1 MSTKA
6 KGEMALHPSPEG
18 HEISGEHGRLH
29 ERLARGLLLADGA
42 TGTMLHAK
50 GLQAGEPPELW
61 NVTRPRVVQGVHKA
75 YLAVGCDLVETN
87 TFGAN
92 HLRLKESGLAGET
105 AAINLRAVQLARKVC
120 TAGHL
125 VAGAVGPTGRFS
137 KEKCT
142 ASVAE
147 IVSAFK
153 EQVSHLIQGGVDLIL
168 VETMTHLAEARMALQ
183 ATRECPP
190 VPVAVSLVF
199 SEQRGGFCTLDGAS
213 PQEAVRELS
222 AAQVVGCNCMDA
234 EGMAEVLR
242 AMREA
247 TSLPLIAQP
256 HAGLPESREKKSV
269 YPVDP
274 EGLVRHI
281 PSLLAS
287 KPGILGGCCGT
298 TPAHLEAVI
307 RSLRHP

>member
-1 MSTKA
+1 MTV
-6 KGEMALHPSPEG
+6 HPSRD
-18 HEISGEHGRLH
+18 EHNVSRESKGLR
-29 ERLARGLLLADGA
+29 ERLANGLLVADGA
-42 TGTMLHAK
+42 TGTMLRAQ
-50 GLQAGEPPELW
+50 GLQAGEPPEAW
-61 NVTRPRVVQGVHKA
+61 NLTRPTAVQAVHEA

-92 HLRLKESGLAGET
+92 HLRLKESRLAEQT

-137 KEKCT
+137 KGKCT
-142 ASVAE
+142 ASVTE

-183 ATRECPP
+183 ATRECAP

-199 SEQRGGFCTLDGAS
+199 SEQRGGLCTLDGAS
-213 PQEAVRELS
+213 PQEAVPELS

-234 EGMAEVLR
+234 GRMAEVLR

-256 HAGLPESREKKSV
+256 HAGLPERRGKKSV

-287 KPGILGGCCGT
+287 KVAILGGCCGT